1 MFLNNLSGLAEFSPQ
16 KMGKVDIARGATL
29 FAGLN
34 CFEPGQEHAAH
45 THAGQDKLYV
55 VLEGEA
61 EIAVGGAKQSIAGGG
76 AAFAPAGVEHS
87 IRNRGTTR
95 LVVLAVLAPPPGR

>member
-1 MFLNNLSGLAEFSPQ
+1 MFHNNLSGLAEFSPQ

-61 EIAVGGAKQSIAGGG
+61 EIVVGGEKRSVASGG
-76 AAFAPAGVEHS
+76 AAFAPSGVEHS
-87 IRNRGTTR
+87 IHNRGTTR
-95 LVVLAVLAPPPGR
+95 LVVLAVLAPPPK

>member
-1 MFLNNLSGLAEFSPQ
+1 MIVKNFAELAIFSQ
-16 KMGKVDIARGATL
+16 EKMAKADIASGETL

-34 CFEPGQEHAAH
+34 CFEPGQQHAAH

-61 EIAVGGAKQSIAGGG
+61 EIQVGDETQSVCTGGG
-76 AAFAPAGVEHS
+76 AFAPSGVMHS
-87 IRNRGTTR
+87 VRNCGDKR
-95 LVVLAVLAPPPGR
+95 LIVLAVLAPRPSK

>member
-1 MFLNNLSGLAEFSPQ
+1 MFVKNLSGLAEFSPQ
-16 KMGKVDIARGATL
+16 KMGKVDFARGATL

-45 THAGQDKLYV
+45 AHAGQDKLYV

-61 EIAVGGAKQSIAGGG
+61 EIEVGGEKQLVSTGG
-76 AAFAPAGVEHS
+76 AAFAPSGVLHS
-87 IRNRGTTR
+87 VRNRGTTR
-95 LVVLAVLAPPPGR
+95 LVVLAVLAPPPVK